1 MAMTSVSV
9 QAPLFLT
16 SSSPLENHPRPPVI
30 GQEHDYQPHYK
41 QSLVGQPV
49 KDSTMSSIEPH
60 HDTPPHVEPGGEKAP
75 SEKPPLP
82 PKPSNVEP
90 APVMSS
96 TAPPPPSFT
105 STTEEPSTHQSPK
118 LSDKSAK
125 PTGIENSPP
134 TGSETSRSFQPEGS
148 FLVVKKCC
156 QIIKSCPRVI
166 KELSKSHQRVVR
178 DP

>member
-9 QAPLFLT
+9 QAPPLFVT
-16 SSSPLENHPRPPVI
+16 SSSSVSPLENHPRPPVI

-49 KDSTMSSIEPH
+49 KDSIMSAIEPH
-60 HDTPPHVEPGGEKAP
+60 HNTPPHVEPGGEPAGGEKAP

-90 APVMSS
+90 APVMTS
-96 TAPPPPSFT
+96 TPSFT
-105 STTEEPSTHQSPK
+105 STTNTTEEPTITHQSPK

-134 TGSETSRSFQPEGS
+134 TGSETSRSFQPEGI
-148 FLVVKKCC
+148 FLVVKKYCH
-156 QIIKSCPRVI
+156 IIKSCP
-166 KELSKSHQRVVR
+166 
-178 DP
+178 